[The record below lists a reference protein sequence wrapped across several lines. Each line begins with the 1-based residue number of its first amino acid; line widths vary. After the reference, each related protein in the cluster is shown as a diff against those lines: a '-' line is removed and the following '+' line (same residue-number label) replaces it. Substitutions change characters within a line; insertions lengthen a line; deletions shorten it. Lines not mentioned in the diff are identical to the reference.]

1 MARAGARRSR
11 RALMAAMPMPT
22 PPPARG
28 AAPRAPERWLDATL
42 DFVQRVWRHCG
53 EDDVLFLASGISFD
67 LLLAI
72 VPFALLVISGLGY
85 FLNQSAAASIVT
97 VNEVVNQFLPAQRG
111 DPSGPLARILGDVV
125 RTRGSTGLVGAI
137 TFVWFSTRLFASLR
151 SALDRVF
158 GFFHARR
165 GIIAGKFL
173 DIRVTIY
180 ATLLIVAWTMVS
192 AYVAFGHAR
201 EHNLGA
207 REGWFTHA
215 EFLAGRIF
223 AVAVLVY
230 TFWSL
235 YRHLPSRKVRRRT
248 AFISAVFTTT
258 LFEIARSLFSVY
270 VQALDPGSLYT
281 NTLRTIIV
289 VMFWIYYAGIMF
301 TLGGEV
307 GRVYE
312 LRRAERL
319 GTEPW
324 T

>member
-1 MARAGARRSR
+1 MASI
-11 RALMAAMPMPT
+11 PMPT
-22 PPPARG
+22 PPPTSG
-28 AAPRAPERWLDATL
+28 ATPRPPERLFDVAGDYVT
-42 DFVQRVWRHCG
+42 RVWNHCA

-85 FLNQSAAASIVT
+85 FLNQSPAAAITEVNSIVSR
-97 VNEVVNQFLPAQRG
+97 FLPAQG
-111 DPSGPLARILGDVV
+111 GGAAGPLQRMLGDVIS
-125 RTRGSTGLVGAI
+125 TRGSAGLVGAI
-137 TFVWFSTRLFASLR
+137 TFIWFSTRLFASLR

-165 GIIAGKFL
+165 GIVAGKFL
-173 DIRVTIY
+173 DIRVTVY

-192 AYVAFGHAR
+192 AYVAFGRATAR
-201 EHNLGA
+201 GGA
-207 REGWFTHA
+207 LTRIE
-215 EFLAGRIF
+215 LVAGRVF
-223 AVAVLVY
+223 AVLVLVY

-248 AFISAVFTTT
+248 ALVAALFTTT
-258 LFEIARSLFSVY
+258 LFEIARWLFAIY
-270 VQALDPGSLYT
+270 VHALDPGSLYT
-281 NTLRTIIV
+281 NTLRAIVV
-289 VMFWIYYAGIMF
+289 VMFWIYYAGIIF

-312 LRRAERL
+312 LRRANRL
-319 GTEPW
+319 GKEPW